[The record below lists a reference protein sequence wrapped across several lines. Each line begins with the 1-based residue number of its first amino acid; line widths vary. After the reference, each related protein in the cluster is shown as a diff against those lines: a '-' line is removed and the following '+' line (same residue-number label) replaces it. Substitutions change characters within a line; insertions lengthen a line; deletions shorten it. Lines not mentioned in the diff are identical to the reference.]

1 MKSLALLW
9 ALFGTSFGFLFPN
22 MGGGCCNCCGGGG
35 FAGGYAAQPVANTCG
50 QPSYSYAPVAQPVY
64 LAQMQP
70 TYALQ
75 APQPLPVAQPPS
87 YAQSPIQVAPLGGNS
102 YMSEEK
108 YFTVEEVSKHNSSDS
123 VWIIIEGKVYDV
135 TKFIDEHPGGS
146 DVILENAGEECTDA
160 FKDIGHSSDAVEMRE
175 EYLIGRIID
184 TSKK

>member
-1 MKSLALLW
+1 MKSLPLVW

-35 FAGGYAAQPVANTCG
+35 FAGNYAAQPVANTCG

-64 LAQMQP
+64 IAQMQP
-70 TYALQ
+70 TYAVQ
-75 APQPLPVAQPPS
+75 APQPLPVAQPAS
-87 YAQSPIQVAPLGGNS
+87 YPQSAFQMA
-102 YMSEEK
+102 EEK
-108 YFTVEEVSKHNSSDS
+108 YFTMEEVSKHNSSDS

-146 DVILENAGEECTDA
+146 EVILENAGEECTEA

-175 EYLIGRIID
+175 EYLIGHIID
-184 TSKK
+184 ASKK